1 MSVNFSRTCSSLTPA
16 RLLFSRR
23 QEKYRILEPII
34 PVPPQATASPYPV
47 STTKL
52 LVSDSRVIL
61 ITCLKSGY
69 LRGWG
74 GGVSLDG
81 SLKVGQDIQ
90 YFGASLS
97 RNMKLPAMPPKFATE
112 VSIEAIIAL
121 RPAGALLL
129 VPHVS
134 SMGQA
139 EKRPMMATHII
150 TYAGATCE
158 PWRSPLKDITT
169 AKPRAMAKKLGTITT
184 RSLSGGPVS
193 SGGGKGQSSSQ
204 IGSDGHVTYRQ
215 LAPRNGRRGAESA
228 RSRWRLERRAA
239 HSVIVPSYF

>member
-1 MSVNFSRTCSSLTPA
+1 MSVYFSRTCSSLMPA

-47 STTKL
+47 SRKKL
-52 LVSDSRVIL
+52 LVSDSRTTL
-61 ITCLKSGY
+61 FAGAKN
-69 LRGWG
+69 GWLG
-74 GGVSLDG
+74 GGG
-81 SLKVGQDIQ
+81 IWIWMFGQDIR
-90 YFGASLS
+90 YIGASLS

-150 TYAGATCE
+150 T
-158 PWRSPLKDITT
+158 
-169 AKPRAMAKKLGTITT
+169 
-184 RSLSGGPVS
+184 
-193 SGGGKGQSSSQ
+193 
-204 IGSDGHVTYRQ
+204 
-215 LAPRNGRRGAESA
+215 
-228 RSRWRLERRAA
+228 
-239 HSVIVPSYF
+239 